1 MWVLLLFSA
10 EKIDLFYY
18 NFKNE
23 NGLKLSMSAKHE
35 IRILDISLS

>member
-1 MWVLLLFSA
+1 MTKNVGFAAFFFA

-35 IRILDISLS
+35 I